1 MLKNHQIANTVKE
14 HPKLNVATGAQICER
29 VLSLSTWLTAKEV
42 AIGFGYRGDDPSGQM
57 DKWKQAGKIF
67 ALSVKGQDMF
77 PAYALGVDGKPLP
90 QMKEVLAILSV
101 SRKPVAIASWFASAN
116 SWLAC
121 KTPMDEIAE
130 HPLEVL
136 KAARREVAPIEH
148 G

>member
-1 MLKNHQIANTVKE
+1 MLKNNQIANVVKE
-14 HPKLNVATGAQICER
+14 HTKLNVATGAQIREQ
-29 VLSLSTWLTAKEV
+29 VLNLSTWLTAKEV
-42 AIGFGYRGDDPSGQM
+42 FIGTGYEGADPSGLM
-57 DKWKQAGKIF
+57 NKWKEAGKIF
-67 ALSVKGQDMF
+67 ALSVNGQDLF

-101 SRKPVAIASWFASAN
+101 SRKSLAIASWFASAN

-121 KTPMDEIAE
+121 KAPMDEIAE

-136 KAARREVAPIEH
+136 KAACREVFPIEH

>member
-1 MLKNHQIANTVKE
+1 MLKNRQIANAVKE
-14 HPKLNVATGAQICER
+14 HPKLNVSTGAHIYEQ
-29 VLSLSTWLTAKEV
+29 VLSLSTWLTAREVAVGAGCKEV
-42 AIGFGYRGDDPSGQM
+42 DPSGLM
-57 DKWKQAGKIF
+57 DKWKKAGKIF
-67 ALSVKGQDMF
+67 ALSVKGQDLF

-101 SRKPVAIASWFASAN
+101 SRKPLAIASWFASAN

-121 KTPMDEIAE
+121 KAPMDEIAE

-136 KAARREVAPIEH
+136 KAASREVAPIEH

>member
-1 MLKNHQIANTVKE
+1 MLKNNQMANVVKE
-14 HPKLNVATGAQICER
+14 HPKLNVSTGDQIREQ
-29 VLSLSTWLTAKEV
+29 VLSLSTWLTAEEV
-42 AIGFGYRGDDPSGQM
+42 AIGSGYKGGNPSGQM
-57 DKWKQAGKIF
+57 NKWKKAGKIF
-67 ALSVKGQDMF
+67 SLSVKGQDLF

-90 QMKEVLAILSV
+90 QMKDVLAILSV

-121 KTPMDEIAE
+121 KAPMDEIAE

-136 KAARREVAPIEH
+136 KAAHREVAPIEH